1 MTVQLWISQE
11 FDTTHERIAL
21 RRFWNDMEDRFGQSD
36 DLYLVL
42 VNYSIGGRQVDLT
55 VLKRDAIIVIELKEC
70 TDPFRATENGAW
82 LTIPGG
88 RVGTGR
94 QNPFQQAR
102 DYRFLWVNFL
112 QDKQSG
118 FLPPGKAESMDFY
131 HVSAFVAISPSLHPD
146 PQNEIRRALW
156 FRLVGLDQLTQA
168 VYQQTSRK
176 LHFTN
181 QELKKLVTDVLHLRQ
196 VRPDD
201 FFAGSLTARWEQY
214 CRTLLDTHK
223 DWTGMPPR
231 LYISPD
237 KMDIAPARVILCQK
251 WPDDVL
257 GISQNVVNQIIALG
271 FSDLSWLVP
280 ASKPGLSEGVD
291 LLQFVD
297 ECRRPLVLL
306 GDPGMGKS
314 VALERLA
321 LKYAE
326 RYVNDDGD
334 YVPVL
339 VRLRQY
345 NSQKRDL
352 CCLVR
357 VALRGVN
364 LSLDERGIEE
374 VLQTE
379 KLLLLF
385 DGLDEALRDRDVVP
399 AIETF
404 RREYPQHR
412 YVISCRAKAY
422 EDMGNRIE
430 GCEEVSILRLKPEEA
445 ATLWNSAVEAI
456 QFDDL
461 SYEIQG
467 LLQTPLL
474 LHLSPYAVKA
484 QQEEIR
490 TKSQLVD
497 SIVRELI
504 RTLGTLAGDIVER
517 CLFRVALQMQGDG
530 KYTIVRGR
538 VFDIVAEYLEGESV
552 AYQQEV
558 AAAVLAHP
566 MLIAPDLNIYSFW
579 HPALQEYFAAR
590 GLQDAVLRQE
600 GVSYGEIAN
609 RMVVYLRNSQWH
621 ETISYLAGFLGKD
634 DVTKLIEYLLD
645 FNQPYL
651 AMVCALHAKSLQDG
665 MVETVVNQVLEI
677 VKAFSYVSYD
687 AIQGDSIEELGMYLW
702 RSLENEARHLS
713 GALGNF
719 IYTLS
724 IAVVRF
730 ELEAHVEPELQS
742 MLQSQ
747 DEIRRMIALYW
758 LNVLIQQGASFSHR
772 LVEITV
778 ANVLPRDFTYSWAGI
793 GLFALM
799 ALPKMAN
806 REEYIPQ
813 WEKVL
818 HSEEVPSIWHLL
830 AVLAL
835 RETEGDEALRLL
847 RYSLGNEDPQVRLVA
862 VWEMTRGSGQSGELL
877 RMVRDPNPIVAHEAA
892 LLLTMYYWDHEGE
905 GDWLDD
911 FAFAPVASSKLEFER
926 LVTPLLGKIPYD
938 MLSEQFAVLD
948 MLIGPLDYLVKPLE
962 HKNRIHVLL
971 DSIYQQWCCY
981 TSYSWTGSEIGAG
994 PAIAS
999 AIWQVV
1005 LADLSGGFNDVRDT
1019 SELSLKGVKLADGGR
1034 LIWAYRELT
1043 DANIAYIKEWT
1054 DHEKAREVATL
1065 VLSGC
1070 YNARREGAD

>member
-1 MTVQLWISQE
+1 MAVQLWIGQE
-11 FDTTHERIAL
+11 FDTTHEQAAL
-21 RRFWNDMEDRFGQSD
+21 RRFWNDMQDRFGQSD

-42 VNYSIGGRQVDLT
+42 VNYFIGGRQIDLT
-55 VLKRDAIIVIELKEC
+55 VLKRDAVIVIELKEC

-82 LTIPGG
+82 LTIPDG
-88 RVGTGR
+88 RVVGTGR

-102 DYRFLWVNFL
+102 DYRFRWINLLN
-112 QDKQSG
+112 KKKHM
-118 FLPPGKAESMDFY
+118 FLPQVKAQSMDLS
-131 HVSAFVAISPSLHPD
+131 HVSTFVAISPSLHAEVENKIPGHL
-146 PQNEIRRALW
+146 IW
-156 FRLVGLDQLTQA
+156 FRLVGLDQLTEA
-168 VYQQTSRK
+168 VYQQTSRE
-176 LHFTN
+176 LGFSD
-181 QELKKLVTDVLHLRQ
+181 QELRKLVADVLHLRQ

-201 FFAGSLTARWEQY
+201 FFAGSLTTRWEQY
-214 CRTLLDTHK
+214 CRTLLDTHR

-237 KMDIAPARVILCQK
+237 EMDIAPARVISCQK
-251 WPDDVL
+251 WTDDIL
-257 GISQNVVNQIIALG
+257 GISQEVVNQIIALG

-280 ASKPGLSEGVD
+280 ASKSGLSEGVD

-334 YVPVL
+334 YIPVL

-352 CCLVR
+352 CYLVR

-379 KLLLLF
+379 KLLFLF
-385 DGLDEALRDRDVVP
+385 DGLDEALRERDVVP

-484 QQEEIR
+484 QREEIR

-566 MLIAPDLNIYSFW
+566 MLIAPDRNIFSFW

-600 GVSYGEIAN
+600 GVSFGEIAN
-609 RMVVYLRNSQWH
+609 RMVVYLKNSQWH
-621 ETISYLAGFLGKD
+621 ETISYLAGFLGTD

-651 AMVCALHAKSLQDG
+651 AMVCALQARSLQDG
-665 MVETVVNQVLEI
+665 MMETVVSQAFQVLTRYSSE
-677 VKAFSYVSYD
+677 
-687 AIQGDSIEELGMYLW
+687 AIQRASSEELAVYLW
-702 RSLENEARHLS
+702 LLLENEALQF
-713 GALGNF
+713 ADDLGNF
-719 IYTLS
+719 VHTLS
-724 IAVVRF
+724 VIVVHF

-742 MLQSQ
+742 LLQSQ
-747 DEIRRMIALYW
+747 DEMQRVVALYG
-758 LNVLIQQGASFSHR
+758 LNVFVEQGATFSDDLVKTVFDILSPDRSIGER
-772 LVEITV
+772 LLAAKVIPQMASGERYLPTWEG
-778 ANVLPRDFTYSWAGI
+778 VLH
-793 GLFALM
+793 
-799 ALPKMAN
+799 N
-806 REEYIPQ
+806 REATEI
-813 WEKVL
+813 
-818 HSEEVPSIWHLL
+818 SHLL

-835 RETEGDEALRLL
+835 RETEGDKALELL
-847 RYSLGNEDPQVRLVA
+847 RYALEDESPQVRLVA
-862 VWEMTRGSGQSGELL
+862 VWEMTRGGGQSGELL

-905 GDWLDD
+905 GDWIDD
-911 FAFAPVASSKLEFER
+911 FAFAPAASSKLEFER
-926 LVTPLLGKIPYD
+926 LVAPLAGKIPYD
-938 MLSEQFAVLD
+938 MLSEQFAELRLLTD
-948 MLIGPLDYLVKPLE
+948 PLDYLVKPLE

-999 AIWQVV
+999 VIWQVV
-1005 LADLSGGFNDVRDT
+1005 LADLSGGSNDVRDT
-1019 SELSLKGVKLADGGR
+1019 SELSLEGVKLADDGR
-1034 LIWAYRELT
+1034 LIWAYGELT

-1054 DHEKAREVATL
+1054 DHEKAREVVTS

-1070 YNARREGAD
+1070 YKVRREGAD